1 MPRIALLFGLTLFI
15 ACPAVGLAAER
26 PNVLLICV
34 DDLKPTIGC
43 FGDPVAVTPHI
54 DALAKR
60 GVRFD
65 SAYCNQAVCSPSRN
79 SLMTGLR
86 PQTIGVYDLPTHFRL
101 ATSELTANDPQ
112 RGEVVTLSQ
121 HFKNNG
127 YLAQGL
133 GKIYHIGHGNI
144 DDKASWSVPSWRP
157 KGPSYVLDANVK
169 NIVPDAKGK
178 KRGPATESAD
188 VSDETYG
195 DGKIALETIERIAEA
210 KKNPEQPFFIA
221 AGFLKPHLP
230 FVAPKKYWDLYHP
243 SELPMPEVT
252 SPPTDAPTYA
262 GTSGGELRNYS
273 DMRIKGPIDSSTTRH
288 LIHGYYAATSYADAQ
303 IGKVIAAIDEH
314 GFADNTII
322 VLWGDHGWH
331 LGDHGMWCKHTNYE
345 QAARIPVIIAAPG
358 AARDASTSAMMETVD
373 IYPTLVELAGIEPAP
388 NLDGVSQAEVVR
400 DPSQHVRDYVTHV
413 YPRSSRLGRAI
424 RNSRYRMV
432 QWKEIGAKPDS
443 AEMELYD
450 YETDPLETQ
459 NIASKYPEI
468 VATMNAELEKQPE
481 PKPQWKSAKQRAT
494 AAEKLKQD
502 QQKRAQNAKSR
513 TAMFAKRDRD
523 QDGFLTLEEF
533 LLHQPDPDE
542 APKRFPKFDKN
553 NDQKLSED
561 EFVYP

>member
-1 MPRIALLFGLTLFI
+1 MPRTALLLGVFLLV
-15 ACPAVGLAAER
+15 ACPNAGSAAER

-43 FGDPVAVTPHI
+43 FGDPVAVTPNI

-101 ATSELTANDPQ
+101 ATSELTANDPK
-112 RGEVVTLSQ
+112 RGEVVTFSQ

-133 GKIYHIGHGNI
+133 GKIYHVGHGNI
-144 DDKASWSVPSWRP
+144 DDKESWSVPLWRP
-157 KGPSYVLDANVK
+157 KGPSYVLDANVR

-188 VSDETYG
+188 VDDETYG
-195 DGKIALETIERIAEA
+195 DGKIALETINRIAEA
-210 KKNPEQPFFIA
+210 KQNPDQPFFIA

-230 FVAPKKYWDLYHP
+230 FVAPTKNWDLYQP

-252 SPPTDAPTYA
+252 SAPTDAPSYA
-262 GTSGGELRNYS
+262 ATSGGELRNYS

-288 LIHGYYAATSYADAQ
+288 LIHGYYAATSYVDAQ
-303 IGKVIAAIDEH
+303 IGKVIAALDEH

-358 AARDASTSAMMETVD
+358 AARDASTSAMLETVD
-373 IYPTLVELAGIEPAP
+373 IYPTLVELAGIQPAS
-388 NLDGVSQAEVVR
+388 NLDGISQAAAVR
-400 DPSQHVRDYVTHV
+400 DPEQHVRDYVTHV

-450 YETDPLETQ
+450 YETDPLETR
-459 NIASKYPEI
+459 NIASQYPEI
-468 VATMNAELEKQPE
+468 VATMNAELDKQPE
-481 PKPQWKSAKQRAT
+481 PKPQWKSAKQRAA

-502 QQKRAQNAKSR
+502 QKKRAQNAKSR
-513 TAMFAKRDRD
+513 AGMFAKRDLD

-533 LLHQPDPDE
+533 LRSQPDPDE

-561 EFVYP
+561 EFVHP